1 MLEGRLTAAQAA
13 RSTQLMEKED
23 YEEISSILQKMEP
36 LKEAEMKRRPHRGG
50 TMYSLVSL
58 IMIVLY
64 MQVNRKSYA
73 GTKVALDRNPDLLR
87 VMGVPDRMGRC
98 TCPSVGTM
106 NNFVNKI
113 WPQFAEQVSEVMTEL
128 FLRDT
133 EEAFYTADSTPLEAS
148 RYSKCWHYNQ
158 HYSIRMAKMHII
170 MMNGHPMWYSV
181 TNANDGDNPEL
192 LKMLEKVGGFRNN
205 AIGFATDGAYASFET
220 YSLVYRLTGVLMAS
234 NPACTSVLHD
244 RITWKH
250 LLKLYSRLWKCK
262 GYRPPNEVN
271 KDRIMRFLIK
281 NGHSEEVGKFLRN
294 VDMRRGRMSAR
305 EKQNRRHVCEE
316 VHKAAKRW
324 MPLDVRG
331 LREKTAKI
339 MLSFRFFLMQLFSY
353 IFPEYR

>member
-1 MLEGRLTAAQAA
+1 MLEKGLTPAIAA
-13 RSTQLMEKED
+13 RSTQQFTEED
-23 YEEISSILQKMEP
+23 YRNIVSILQTMAP
-36 LKEAEMKRRPHRGG
+36 LKEAETRRRPRRGG
-50 TMYSLVSL
+50 KKYSLVSL

-64 MQVNRKSYA
+64 MQVNRKSYV
-73 GTKVALDRNPDLLR
+73 GTKTTLDKDPELLEA
-87 VMGVPDRMGRC
+87 MGVTDSRGRHA
-98 TCPSVGTM
+98 CPSVGTL

-113 WPQFAEQVSEVMTEL
+113 WPLFAEQVSEAMADL
-128 FLRDT
+128 FLRDAK
-133 EEAFYTADSTPLEAS
+133 EAFYTADSTPLEAS

-181 TNANDGDNPEL
+181 TNANEGDNPEL
-192 LKMLEKVGGFRNN
+192 IKMLERTGGFRNN
-205 AIGFATDGAYASFET
+205 TIGFATDGAYASFET

-234 NPACTSVLHD
+234 NPACTSVLHEK
-244 RITWKH
+244 ITWSH
-250 LLKLYSRLWKCK
+250 LQKLYSRLWKCK
-262 GYRPPNEVN
+262 GYRPPNEVSR
-271 KDRIMRFLIK
+271 DRILRFLIA
-281 NGHSEEVGKFLRN
+281 NGHGEEVGKFLRN

-324 MPLDVRG
+324 LPLDVRG
-331 LREKTAKI
+331 LREKTAKN